1 MPIGGLLRDRDSQ
14 YVSHRDESGT
24 WRILNAWHD
33 GLSDYEPDADIP
45 DDHDAVTML
54 SEGGYHSLIREAARL
69 GILAGAANA
78 ENFSLRELCDELEN
92 KVEQLENE
100 IEASKIENERREP
113 VTSTEPAR
121 LPDNVSES
129 YLLKESALQAI
140 IKLTALDEVSSLT
153 KPKQLED

>member
-33 GLSDYEPDADIP
+33 ALGEYEPDADIP
-45 DDHDAVTML
+45 DDHDAVTVL
-54 SEGGYHSLIREAARL
+54 SEGAYHSLIREAARL
-69 GILAGAANA
+69 GILSGSANA
-78 ENFSLRELCDELEN
+78 ENFSLRELCGELED

-100 IEASKIENERREP
+100 KVENGRREP
-113 VTSTEPAR
+113 VTSTEPVR
-121 LPDNVSES
+121 PPTNVSES